1 MESLIISIIAVA
13 LIMAIMAVGVVLGR
27 PPLKGSCGG
36 VYGNCACGAAERD
49 ACRRDREA
57 LTEVRG

>member
-1 MESLIISIIAVA
+1 MLLISIVAVA
-13 LIMAIMAVGVVLGR
+13 GIMGIMAVGVALGR
-27 PPLKGSCGG
+27 RPLKGSCGG

-57 LTEVRG
+57 MTESHG